1 MRSFVSG
8 PAVAVFALSGPSSL
22 SGLGLEN
29 TPAIAHRP
37 DRSHRTPY
45 TDRKGLGVF
54 GGALRGGGGDSS
66 VHLRAPLRLG
76 APEPL
81 LADFGGSVAAA
92 IGRGRQVP

>member
-1 MRSFVSG
+1 VRSFVSG

-22 SGLGLEN
+22 SGSGLEN

-37 DRSHRTPY
+37 DRSH
-45 TDRKGLGVF
+45 RKGLGVF